1 VADEEMPLETPV
13 PIETVRVDEE
23 EISLV
28 ELMGAT
34 DETPVPIGAVG
45 PVETV
50 LLVPLP

>member
-1 VADEEMPLETPV
+1 
-13 PIETVRVDEE
+13 
-23 EISLV
+23 
-28 ELMGAT
+28 LMGAT